1 MKRSAESKQ
10 ALAEEIVLRQALEQ
24 PERFSLIQASLSPEQ
39 FQPGPGRKLAEA
51 IWRGYA
57 AGNVPRPENLL
68 QVMDEDAVKYLSRL
82 TLDDGQG
89 PEQEQALDD
98 CIRIILLA
106 RLNEEYESHRLQADE
121 MLRRGDLDYV
131 QELMNA
137 QRILTKISDLTKSQG

>member
-1 MKRSAESKQ
+1 MNETMKWVWAEK
-10 ALAEEIVLRQALEQ
+10 
-24 PERFSLIQASLSPEQ
+24 
-39 FQPGPGRKLAEA
+39 
-51 IWRGYA
+51 Y
-57 AGNVPRPENLL
+57 RP
-68 QVMDEDAVKYLSRL
+68 
-82 TLDDGQG
+82 
-89 PEQEQALDD
+89 QALDD

>member
-1 MKRSAESKQ
+1 
-10 ALAEEIVLRQALEQ
+10 
-24 PERFSLIQASLSPEQ
+24 
-39 FQPGPGRKLAEA
+39 
-51 IWRGYA
+51 
-57 AGNVPRPENLL
+57 
-68 QVMDEDAVKYLSRL
+68 MDEDAVKYLSRI

-137 QRILTKISDLTKSQG
+137 QRILTKISDLTRMQG